1 MDVLTDLQ
9 ADQDDS
15 AGRTRGHRER
25 DKHPSDLSSHGLI
38 VDHLTPGLFRPKAK
52 PPTKAR
58 ALRSTRRP
66 MVAVF
71 C

>member
-1 MDVLTDLQ
+1 
-9 ADQDDS
+9 
-15 AGRTRGHRER
+15 
-25 DKHPSDLSSHGLI
+25 LSSHGLI